1 MTTISRFCKD
11 IFALVVAVMFT
22 VLMVAGLAD
31 QGKNLFPAMLAFA
44 AMVPVIGSTAVAIKR
59 DWDTQNRHLS
69 A

>member
-31 QGKNLFPAMLAFA
+31 
-44 AMVPVIGSTAVAIKR
+44 
-59 DWDTQNRHLS
+59 
-69 A
+69 

>member
-1 MTTISRFCKD
+1 MTTISCISKD

-44 AMVPVIGSTAVAIKR
+44 AMVPIVGSAVVAIKR
-59 DWDTQNRHLS
+59 DWDNRDHHLS
-69 A
+69 V